1 MAVTSIWPVKSRIA
15 SVIDYARNPEKTT
28 EKSFGDL
35 SALHTIDGVVEYA
48 ADDIKT
54 ETRAFVS
61 TIHCRE
67 DSAAEQ
73 FMETKRLWGKC
84 DGRVCYHGYQSF
96 KADEVDAETAHAI
109 GMKLAE
115 EMWGD
120 RFEVIVATHCNTGHY
135 HNHFVVNSVSITDGY
150 KFINSPADYKRMR
163 EISDRLCREAKLHVI
178 ENPSGKGKNYA
189 EWQAEKNGKPTRRG
203 TIRADIDRAIAA
215 STTESQFIKV
225 LQEMGYELNTRTS
238 KGEPLKY
245 PSLKPP
251 GAKGAFR
258 FHKLGAGYSLEEIK
272 DRIYD
277 NVRRKVPFPEAERE
291 EANKKRRAQGFVPYE
306 KPKGLRALYIRYC
319 FELKIIVQHPT
330 SVKRVSFLL
339 REDVTKLDRFDAQV
353 RLLNRESIDTLEQLT
368 AYQTG
373 AEAKISSLAEQRVQL
388 RNDLKRANRSGN
400 TADAAAIKAQIAAVS
415 KEIRK
420 LRKEVGLCTDIEQR
434 STQIEDNLEQL
445 MTEQEIERK
454 ENERDEH
461 ISRSSRSGRAYD
473 A

>member
-1 MAVTSIWPVKSRIA
+1 MAVTSIWPVKSRVV
-15 SVIDYARNPEKTT
+15 SVINYARNPEKTT
-28 EKSFGDL
+28 EKSFGDM
-35 SALHTIDGVVEYA
+35 SALHAIDGVVEYA

-61 TIHCRE
+61 TINCRE
-67 DSAAEQ
+67 DTAAEQ
-73 FMETKRLWGKC
+73 FMETKRLWDKC
-84 DGRVCYHGYQSF
+84 DGRLCYHGYQSF
-96 KADEVDAETAHAI
+96 KADEVGAETAHAI
-109 GMKLAE
+109 GRKLAE

-120 RFEVIVATHCNTGHY
+120 RFEVIIATHCNTGHY
-135 HNHFVVNSVSITDGY
+135 HNHFVVNSVSIVDGY

-163 EISDRLCREAKLHVI
+163 EISDRLCREARLHVI
-178 ENPSGKGKNYA
+178 ENPRGKGKNYA

-203 TIRADIDRAIAA
+203 TIRTDIDRAIAA
-215 STTESQFIKV
+215 STTESQFIRV

-277 NVRRKVPFPEAERE
+277 NVRHKVPFPEAERE

-353 RLLNRESIDTLEQLT
+353 RLLNREGIDTLEQLT
-368 AYQTG
+368 AYQNG

-400 TADAAAIKAQIAAVS
+400 TADAEVIKAQIASVS

-420 LRKEVGLCTDIEQR
+420 LRKEVGLCADIEQR
-434 STQIEDNLEQL
+434 STQIESNLEQL
-445 MTEQEIERK
+445 MTEQKIERK

-461 ISRSSRSGRAYD
+461 ISRSGRSGRAYD